1 MSAELAINEIQRFLA
16 SDEAEVLCV
25 KGRWGVGKTYAW
37 RYYLED
43 AREKGK
49 LQKADYAYVSL
60 FGLNSPDELRYAI
73 FESTV
78 SPSKAQQGP
87 DAETFGELVTKGK
100 SIGRQA
106 RGWIGPAL
114 STVGLG
120 EIGNTLARSAFLL
133 VRNQLIC
140 LDDLE
145 RAGAS
150 LSARDVLGLVSFLK
164 EQRNCRVVLLLNDE
178 AMEQENKADFDR
190 LLEKVVDTPIL
201 FAPSAAEAVAIAI
214 TGDSPVNAQ
223 LKHGVITLGITN
235 IRVIKKIERM
245 VYRLAAILQPFR
257 EEILTQA
264 VTACLLAGWSTFE
277 RDHAPSMEFV
287 RDYNALLAA
296 MQDRDNGAPD
306 ETVRWRDL
314 LSALPFSHPDDLDS
328 AIFDGVAAG
337 YFDEERLL
345 AEAKTLEEQLARQSR
360 DNPLSK
366 AWDSYHQSLAGDD
379 ATVIDAIQ
387 RGAMESLEITDS
399 LNINGTIAF
408 LRECGRNEQADEIAR
423 AYVAAQ
429 PDNPRFFDIQN
440 HHFSADRPI
449 DAVLRE
455 AFAERLAGVKDDRD
469 PKAILLTIGHGEPW
483 QDEDIRLLA
492 TVTSDAYV
500 AMIEGTQGQDLKL
513 LVQTAL
519 QVAGRHQ
526 QDAPEINTGL
536 TEALSFIAAK
546 SPLRARRLRQWGF
559 VGTQTNRPIAS
570 FMPN

>member
-1 MSAELAINEIQRFLA
+1 MSAELAIKEIQRFLA
-16 SDEAEVLCV
+16 SSEAEVLCV

-37 RYYLED
+37 RHYLED
-43 AREKGK
+43 AQEKGE
-49 LQKADYAYVSL
+49 LHKADYAYVSL
-60 FGLNSPDELRYAI
+60 FGLNSQDELRYAI

-78 SPSKAQQGP
+78 SQAKAKHGP
-87 DAETFGELVTKGK
+87 DAETFGELITKGK

-114 STVGLG
+114 SSVGLG

-145 RAGAS
+145 RAGAN

-164 EQRNCRVVLLLNDE
+164 DQRNCRVVLLLNDE
-178 AMEQENKADFDR
+178 AMEQENRADFER

-201 FAPSAAEAVAIAI
+201 FAPSATEAAAIAI
-214 TGDSPVNAQ
+214 GGDNPVNAQ
-223 LKHGVITLGITN
+223 LMHGVVTLGITN

-245 VYRLAAILQPFR
+245 AHRLASILEPFR
-257 EEILTQA
+257 EGILTQA
-264 VTACLLAGWSTFE
+264 VTACLLAGWSVFE

-287 RDYNALLAA
+287 RGYNSLIAA
-296 MQDRDNGAPD
+296 MQDRDNDALD

-314 LSALPFSHPDDLDS
+314 LSALPFSHPDDFDK

-345 AEAKTLEEQLARQSR
+345 AEAKALEEQLARHSR

-366 AWDSYHQSLAGDD
+366 AWDNYHQSLAGDD
-379 ATVIDAIQ
+379 AAVIDAIH

-408 LRECGRNEQADEIAR
+408 LRECGRTGQADEIAR

-429 PDNPRFFDIQN
+429 PDNARFFDVRN
-440 HHFSADRPI
+440 HHFSADQPI

-455 AFAERLAGVKDDRD
+455 GFAERLASFKDGRD
-469 PKAILLTIGHGEPW
+469 PKEVLLAIGRGEPW
-483 QDEDIRLLA
+483 QDEDVRLLA
-492 TVTSDAYV
+492 TVIPDAYI
-500 AMIEGTQGQDLKL
+500 AMIEATQGRDLKL
-513 LVQTAL
+513 IVQTAL
-519 QVAGRHQ
+519 QVAARHQ
-526 QDAPEINTGL
+526 QEAPEISTSL
-536 TEALSFIAAK
+536 AEALSTIAAK

-559 VGTQTNRPIAS
+559 VAEPAGGATLGP
-570 FMPN
+570 